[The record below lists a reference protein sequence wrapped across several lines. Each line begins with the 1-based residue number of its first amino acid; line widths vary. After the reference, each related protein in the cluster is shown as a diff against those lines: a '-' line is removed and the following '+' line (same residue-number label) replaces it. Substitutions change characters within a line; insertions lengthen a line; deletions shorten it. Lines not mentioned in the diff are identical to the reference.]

1 MEELIPLGIQAMST
15 AGIVYV
21 AYLQLRAEKERKKQ
35 DAADEKDRN
44 DREEQRQDD
53 LSLQMAT
60 GNLICASGDLAL
72 TTSKAV
78 AGEKTNGD
86 VQKAQAAYLKALAE
100 YHTEE
105 AEMARKYLNKIITI
119 SAE

>member
-78 AGEKTNGD
+78 TGQKTNGD
-86 VQKAQAAYLKALAE
+86 VVKAQTEYLSALSNYHTKEALMAQKYLKKLSE
-100 YHTEE
+100 Q
-105 AEMARKYLNKIITI
+105 
-119 SAE
+119 

>member
-1 MEELIPLGIQAMST
+1 MEELWPQALQT
-15 AGIVYV
+15 AGVVLV
-21 AYLQLRAEKERKKQ
+21 AYLQLRAEHQRKKQ
-35 DAADEKDRN
+35 DTADEKDRR

-60 GNLICASGDLAL
+60 GSLICASGDLAL

-78 AGEKTNGD
+78 AGKKTNGD
-86 VQKAQAAYLKALAE
+86 VQKAQTAYLKALAE

-105 AEMARKYLNKIITI
+105 AEMARKYLNKII
-119 SAE
+119 SREE